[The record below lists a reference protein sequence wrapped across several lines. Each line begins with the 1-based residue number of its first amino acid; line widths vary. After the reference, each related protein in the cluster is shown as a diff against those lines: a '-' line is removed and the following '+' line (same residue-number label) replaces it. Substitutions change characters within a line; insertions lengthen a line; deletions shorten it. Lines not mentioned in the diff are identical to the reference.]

1 MKTPFQI
8 ADRYIVLHKQCM
20 SPSWGDAMI
29 RLNEMVLGPMIVLFM
44 AFLGKGDLFGVV
56 SAAMTAHRSWSEWLE
71 YDGLRFDVQ
80 NMYLKTMAMGGP
92 FIRTN
97 DPTYQAYVYA
107 DAVMRDML
115 RRGSA

>member
-1 MKTPFQI
+1 
-8 ADRYIVLHKQCM
+8 
-20 SPSWGDAMI
+20 MI

>member
-1 MKTPFQI
+1 
-8 ADRYIVLHKQCM
+8 
-20 SPSWGDAMI
+20 MI
-29 RLNEMVLGPMIVLFM
+29 RLNEMVLGPLLVLFM

-71 YDGLRFDVQ
+71 YQDLRFHVQ
-80 NMYLKTMAMGGP
+80 DMYLRTMAMGGP

-107 DAVMRDML
+107 DAVMRDTL
-115 RRGSA
+115 RRVPA

>member
-1 MKTPFQI
+1 
-8 ADRYIVLHKQCM
+8 
-20 SPSWGDAMI
+20 MI
-29 RLNEMVLGPMIVLFM
+29 RLNEMVLGPLLVLFM

-71 YDGLRFDVQ
+71 YQDLRFQVQ
-80 NMYLKTMAMGGP
+80 DMYLRTMAMGGP

-107 DAVMRDML
+107 DAVMRDTL
-115 RRGSA
+115 RRVPA